1 MPSIGD
7 SLELTP
13 KDLNKFNKKMTD
25 EILDAQKNGWRG
37 HVNRQGH
44 VSMLAPDGKDTVVVS
59 ANANAVNQLLLG
71 INRYRRRIG
80 EKVDEAKE
88 IAKDKA
94 SVPQKWPCARPTCP
108 KVYATEEQLNIH
120 IAVDHEKRIKCPD
133 CNETFK
139 APNVVGRHRQLKHG
153 YVSPHKAKRLE
164 QEANRAKKKLNEE
177 GKLTEEQREQIKTY
191 LTKPEET
198 TAVNMHEVLGMRTIT
213 APMHQEIDE
222 IRRDLGMEVTA
233 GTLAHLMN
241 DHAGTELPSPDDVK
255 RLMEEGTMT
264 KEEVQ
269 KLLHGSGEST
279 GRDIQALM
287 DGEGH
292 NGAKFDPHFVHQMI
306 ANAPTEPIMDSM
318 DEKSLITGKEHSLK
332 NFEGNPLLRDRQ
344 DVVDGV
350 IKDVLEGKLPN
361 GYSDEL
367 PLEVL
372 DSDEVFQLQDMKE
385 EDRAVAIDEI
395 HQHVSLASSVSAADI
410 YRETTKTLKRATET
424 IKQPNSITLDLEQ
437 IMDMDIRS
445 VARVLKA
452 AGMSLKLSSVPKED

>member
-1 MPSIGD
+1 MEKYLVVANERIERITPSIGD

-71 INRYRRRIG
+71 INRYRRRVG

-177 GKLTEEQREQIKTY
+177 GKLTEEQRETIKTY
-191 LTKPEET
+191 LEEEAPKPTSER
-198 TAVNMHEVLGMRTIT
+198 HEYVPGSSKL
-213 APMHQEIDE
+213 IDDH
-222 IRRDLGMEVTA
+222 ILR
-233 GTLAHLMN
+233 
-241 DHAGTELPSPDDVK
+241 HAGTELPSPEDVK
-255 RLMEEGTMT
+255 RLFEEGNMSA
-264 KEEVQ
+264 EEVQ
-269 KLLHGSGEST
+269 KLLHGSEELI
-279 GRDIQALM
+279 GRD
-287 DGEGH
+287 GV
-292 NGAKFDPHFVHQMI
+292 KFDNNFVDRLI
-306 ANAPTEPIMDSM
+306 AEAPAEPIMDSM

-350 IKDVLEGKLPN
+350 IKDVLEGKLPS
-361 GYSDEL
+361 GYS
-367 PLEVL
+367 
-372 DSDEVFQLQDMKE
+372 
-385 EDRAVAIDEI
+385 DEI

>member
-233 GTLAHLMN
+233 GALAHLMN
-241 DHAGTELPSPDDVK
+241 DHAGTEVTTGSKLIDDHIRRHAGTELPSPDDVK

-279 GRDIQALM
+279 GRD
-287 DGEGH
+287 GV
-292 NGAKFDPHFVHQMI
+292 KFDNHFVDRLI
-306 ANAPTEPIMDSM
+306 AEAPAEPIMDSM

-361 GYSDEL
+361 GYS
-367 PLEVL
+367 
-372 DSDEVFQLQDMKE
+372 
-385 EDRAVAIDEI
+385 DEI

>member
-241 DHAGTELPSPDDVK
+241 DHAGTELPSPEDVK

-279 GRDIQALM
+279 GRD
-287 DGEGH
+287 GV
-292 NGAKFDPHFVHQMI
+292 KFDNHFV
-306 ANAPTEPIMDSM
+306 DR
-318 DEKSLITGKEHSLK
+318 LI
-332 NFEGNPLLRDRQ
+332 
-344 DVVDGV
+344 DGTNDA
-350 IKDVLEGKLPN
+350 ISED
-361 GYSDEL
+361 L

-372 DSDEVFQLQDMKE
+372 DSDEVFQLQDMSVE
-385 EDRAVAIDEI
+385 ERAVAVDKI
-395 HQHVSLASSVSAADI
+395 HQFNSINNTVSAADI
-410 YRETTKTLKRATET
+410 YRETANKLQQTTEAV
-424 IKQPNSITLDLEQ
+424 KQSNSITLDLEQ

-445 VARVLKA
+445 VARVLQA